1 MKLFFLLAFCYS
13 IKVLKPMSS
22 TYILASNEYY
32 SLNLDDYFAG
42 DQLSY
47 SINPT
52 INVTLQNPGLKSSSA
67 QSLPLPLPDF
77 EYPSLMQ
84 ILPFSSDTQKYIF
97 FGVGS
102 SFHYFLLNL
111 DTNSL
116 SKIPIYHT
124 LNGSDILQY
133 QILEANKVLL
143 LVKQTTAYGYKN
155 SLYYWPA
162 DKILLWPKLLSAPEI
177 ENLNSNTIYLSK
189 GEITDTILITGYEK
203 GVGKLFLYNVTGIS
217 HIEPHIELIASIIIT
232 DFTLDEGRMMALITN
247 NINFSIYYVY
257 VPKDKSIIKIEYN
270 EGFLEVSKVL
280 YLDAIISEIYS
291 MELSY
296 NQEYIMIGTVGGF
309 AIISLDLEQVFIK
322 RVKKYDK
329 GKYFITTTESNN
341 FALVFDDDFTYLQV
355 SNQNRG
361 FYVLG
366 DYLVS
371 IKKNCAW
378 NVVSYYSNRAV
389 LIYTNGSYIN

>member
-13 IKVLKPMSS
+13 IKVMKPMSS

-143 LVKQTTAYGYKN
+143 LVKQTTA
-155 SLYYWPA
+155 
-162 DKILLWPKLLSAPEI
+162 
-177 ENLNSNTIYLSK
+177 
-189 GEITDTILITGYEK
+189 
-203 GVGKLFLYNVTGIS
+203 
-217 HIEPHIELIASIIIT
+217 
-232 DFTLDEGRMMALITN
+232 
-247 NINFSIYYVY
+247 
-257 VPKDKSIIKIEYN
+257 
-270 EGFLEVSKVL
+270 
-280 YLDAIISEIYS
+280 
-291 MELSY
+291 
-296 NQEYIMIGTVGGF
+296 
-309 AIISLDLEQVFIK
+309 
-322 RVKKYDK
+322 
-329 GKYFITTTESNN
+329 
-341 FALVFDDDFTYLQV
+341 
-355 SNQNRG
+355 
-361 FYVLG
+361 
-366 DYLVS
+366 
-371 IKKNCAW
+371 
-378 NVVSYYSNRAV
+378 
-389 LIYTNGSYIN
+389 